1 MQLSEIKNI
10 FRTPL
15 LESQN
20 LADFTQNIQ
29 TMLQKKNFL
38 YRGISKH
45 DGMQPANI
53 PNVDA
58 YYTQPRETERTAKG
72 NALAGAIVSKI
83 PGIPNRGMSNFV
95 TGKESHAGKFGTV
108 MVCIPVDSTNSFAYT
123 STDFNYLDNVE
134 ELQPLNM
141 RLAYLFQD
149 VGTFMEN
156 TDYTG
161 DDLGELR
168 KLYDAVPLDADRWP
182 RFAAPETIKFFNYAI
197 DMIPKMPIRETRFRE
212 IQVGIPPI
220 LRRMEEF
227 HADKFSQLFKGFSPN
242 FFGIQTATRLSEIPG
257 GVGEVWFT
265 GAVLMIE
272 LGDESAEDVLR
283 NVLSSMKGV

>member
-1 MQLSEIKNI
+1 MKLNEIKHI
-10 FRTPL
+10 YRTPL
-15 LESQN
+15 CESQN

-29 TMLQKKNFL
+29 TMLQRKNFL
-38 YRGISKH
+38 FRGISKH

-72 NALAGAIVSKI
+72 NALAGAIVSRM

-95 TGKESHAGKFGTV
+95 TGKETHAGKFGTV
-108 MVCIPVDSTNSFAYT
+108 MVCVPADSTNSFAYT

-149 VGTFMEN
+149 TGAWMDDTN
-156 TDYTG
+156 YTG
-161 DDLGELR
+161 DELDEMR
-168 KLYDAVPLDADRWP
+168 KLYDAVPLDADKWP
-182 RFAAPETIKFFNYAI
+182 RFASPEAIKFFDYAI
-197 DMIPKMPIRETRFRE
+197 EMIPKMAVRETRFRE
-212 IQVGIPPI
+212 LLVSIPPI
-220 LRRMEEF
+220 LNRMQEY

-242 FFGIQTATRLSEIPG
+242 FFDIQTATRLSEIPG

-272 LGDESAEDVLR
+272 MGDDSAEDVLR
-283 NVLSSMKGV
+283 NVLSSMKGA